1 MQTFILILWNLYG
14 LEAFPEGRDSQQISQ
29 KISQNL
35 SFGTEKIV
43 TPEIIVTN
51 VTNESLSNQSMTS
64 SVTSSVTIIT
74 EEREVIEEVTEISGD
89 NIIRTTIIEE
99 EEDTDR
105 PKLVLMAIASSC
117 ILVAISIIGAGI
129 CFYKKYGYSHYGS
142 GHIRILSED
151 GSIEEEVL
159 FTMYRNG
166 DIQPRHPNCE
176 KFEKRRGRNMGY
188 VYADRSGNIIKN
200 GIVNPLKSASLPLT
214 SSSSQPHHK
223 MTNDSSRPVSIA
235 TPGGCDNR
243 IMVEVERDIT
253 TELPST
259 QSSVIPTDDV
269 ISDDVIISDESSSSS
284 LPPSPTL
291 SEKSNS
297 TSTKNRAVD
306 SKSDLLAI
314 DE

>member
-1 MQTFILILWNLYG
+1 MQTLILILWNLYG
-14 LEAFPEGRDSQQISQ
+14 LEALPTGT
-29 KISQNL
+29 
-35 SFGTEKIV
+35 GTEKVLSVV
-43 TPEIIVTN
+43 TPEIATLGHQ
-51 VTNESLSNQSMTS
+51 NESSLVMS
-64 SVTSSVTIIT
+64 SSSVVTSSSDITIVIPK
-74 EEREVIEEVTEISGD
+74 EADLEIISEEVIEISGD
-89 NIIRTTIIEE
+89 ITREIERTTII

-166 DIQPRHPNCE
+166 DIQPRHPTATFN
-176 KFEKRRGRNMGY
+176 EKRRGRNMGY

-214 SSSSQPHHK
+214 SSNHHPPTYQK
-223 MTNDSSRPVSIA
+223 APSRPVSIA
-235 TPGGCDNR
+235 TPGDSRSITG
-243 IMVEVERDIT
+243 EVERDIT

-269 ISDDVIISDESSSSS
+269 ITDDVISDESSTCSS

-291 SEKSNS
+291 SEK
-297 TSTKNRAVD
+297 STKNRAVD

>member
-1 MQTFILILWNLYG
+1 MQTLILILWNLYG
-14 LEAFPEGRDSQQISQ
+14 LEAFPTEKYSR
-29 KISQNL
+29 
-35 SFGTEKIV
+35 EKIV
-43 TPEIIVTN
+43 VTPDIVGAN
-51 VTNESLSNQSMTS
+51 VTNESSSQSQIVTPL
-64 SVTSSVTIIT
+64 VTSSDITI
-74 EEREVIEEVTEISGD
+74 VIPKEADLEIISEEVTEISGD
-89 NIIRTTIIEE
+89 ITREIERTTII

-166 DIQPRHPNCE
+166 DIQPRHPSCE

-214 SSSSQPHHK
+214 SSSQPPSYQK
-223 MTNDSSRPVSIA
+223 APSRPVSIA
-235 TPGGCDNR
+235 TPGDNR

-269 ISDDVIISDESSSSS
+269 ISDDVISDESSSSS
-284 LPPSPTL
+284 LPPSPSL
-291 SEKSNS
+291 SEKS

>member
-1 MQTFILILWNLYG
+1 MQTLILILWNLYG
-14 LEAFPEGRDSQQISQ
+14 LEAFPTENVR
-29 KISQNL
+29 
-35 SFGTEKIV
+35 EKIV
-43 TPEIIVTN
+43 TPDIVGAN
-51 VTNESLSNQSMTS
+51 ITNESSSQSQIVTPL
-64 SVTSSVTIIT
+64 VTSSEITI
-74 EEREVIEEVTEISGD
+74 VIPKEADLEIISEEVTEISGD
-89 NIIRTTIIEE
+89 ITREIERTTII

-166 DIQPRHPNCE
+166 DIQPRHPSCE

-214 SSSSQPHHK
+214 SSSQPPSYQK
-223 MTNDSSRPVSIA
+223 APSRPVSIA
-235 TPGGCDNR
+235 TPGDNR

-269 ISDDVIISDESSSSS
+269 ISDDVISDESSSSS
-284 LPPSPTL
+284 LPPSPSL
-291 SEKSNS
+291 SEKS

>member
-1 MQTFILILWNLYG
+1 
-14 LEAFPEGRDSQQISQ
+14 
-29 KISQNL
+29 
-35 SFGTEKIV
+35 
-43 TPEIIVTN
+43 
-51 VTNESLSNQSMTS
+51 
-64 SVTSSVTIIT
+64 
-74 EEREVIEEVTEISGD
+74 
-89 NIIRTTIIEE
+89 
-99 EEDTDR
+99 
-105 PKLVLMAIASSC
+105 MAIASSC

-166 DIQPRHPNCE
+166 DIQPRHPSCE

-214 SSSSQPHHK
+214 SSSQPPSYQK
-223 MTNDSSRPVSIA
+223 APSRPISIA
-235 TPGGCDNR
+235 TPGDNR

-269 ISDDVIISDESSSSS
+269 ISDDVISDESSSSS
-284 LPPSPTL
+284 LPPSPSL
-291 SEKSNS
+291 SEKS

-314 DE
+314 DEWLLIDYESYSWIIHLLQMPSTPRIQKFNLPSPFEDILPSIQSILVPIFGHKRTVLVTNCTHFQPYLYTMTS

>member
-1 MQTFILILWNLYG
+1 
-14 LEAFPEGRDSQQISQ
+14 
-29 KISQNL
+29 
-35 SFGTEKIV
+35 
-43 TPEIIVTN
+43 
-51 VTNESLSNQSMTS
+51 
-64 SVTSSVTIIT
+64 
-74 EEREVIEEVTEISGD
+74 
-89 NIIRTTIIEE
+89 
-99 EEDTDR
+99 
-105 PKLVLMAIASSC
+105 MAIASSC

-166 DIQPRHPNCE
+166 DIQPRDPRTE

-214 SSSSQPHHK
+214 SSSHPPSYQKAP
-223 MTNDSSRPVSIA
+223 SRPVSIA
-235 TPGGCDNR
+235 TPGDNR

-269 ISDDVIISDESSSSS
+269 ISDDVISDESSSSS
-284 LPPSPTL
+284 LPPSPSL
-291 SEKSNS
+291 SEKS

>member
-1 MQTFILILWNLYG
+1 MVWKL
-14 LEAFPEGRDSQQISQ
+14 SQQKNILE
-29 KISQNL
+29 K
-35 SFGTEKIV
+35 KIV
-43 TPEIIVTN
+43 VTPDIVGAN
-51 VTNESLSNQSMTS
+51 VTNESSSQSQNVTPL
-64 SVTSSVTIIT
+64 VTSSDITI
-74 EEREVIEEVTEISGD
+74 VIPKEADLEIISEEVTEISGD
-89 NIIRTTIIEE
+89 ITREIERTTII

-166 DIQPRHPNCE
+166 DIQPRHPSCE

-214 SSSSQPHHK
+214 SSSQPPSYQK
-223 MTNDSSRPVSIA
+223 APSRPVSIA
-235 TPGGCDNR
+235 TPGDNR

-253 TELPST
+253 T
-259 QSSVIPTDDV
+259 DDV
-269 ISDDVIISDESSSSS
+269 ISDDVISDESSSSS
-284 LPPSPTL
+284 LPPSPSL
-291 SEKSNS
+291 SEKS
-297 TSTKNRAVD
+297 TS
-306 SKSDLLAI
+306 
-314 DE
+314 

>member
-1 MQTFILILWNLYG
+1 
-14 LEAFPEGRDSQQISQ
+14 
-29 KISQNL
+29 
-35 SFGTEKIV
+35 
-43 TPEIIVTN
+43 
-51 VTNESLSNQSMTS
+51 
-64 SVTSSVTIIT
+64 
-74 EEREVIEEVTEISGD
+74 
-89 NIIRTTIIEE
+89 
-99 EEDTDR
+99 
-105 PKLVLMAIASSC
+105 MAIASSC

-166 DIQPRHPNCE
+166 DIQPRHPSCE
-176 KFEKRRGRNMGY
+176 KLPEKRRGRNMGY

-214 SSSSQPHHK
+214 SSQPPTYQK
-223 MTNDSSRPVSIA
+223 AIPSRPVSIA
-235 TPGGCDNR
+235 TPGDSR
-243 IMVEVERDIT
+243 SIMVEVEKDIT

-269 ISDDVIISDESSSSS
+269 ISDDVISDESSCSS

-291 SEKSNS
+291 SEKS